1 MKKLIFTITAGLFLL
16 VSCSKDENNNTG
28 GNNGSGGTG
37 KYTCDEVYEI
47 METKVDET
55 HYDGII
61 DSLDPYGPNGIIQ
74 RRIRY
79 NAGLKHY
86 KFHAPNCFAQGSHE
100 FKNFDDFL
108 TYHLEMDSIIATNE
122 ERLFLAKK
130 YDERSALVQANY
142 KLRDS
147 FYKRHSVYHFNPHR

>member
-16 VSCSKDENNNTG
+16 VSCSKDEINNG

-47 METKVDET
+47 METEVDKT
-55 HYDGII
+55 RYDGIN
-61 DSLDPYGPNGIIQ
+61 DSLDPNGGGRIIQ
-74 RRIRY
+74 RRRQY
-79 NAGLKHY
+79 NTSLEHY

-108 TYHLEMDSIIATNE
+108 TYHLEMDSIHIVNW
-122 ERLFLAKK
+122 ERLRNADKRIKDSFNK
-130 YDERSALVQANY
+130 ANFNF
-142 KLRDS
+142 RDS
-147 FYKRHSVYHFNPHR
+147 FYERHSVYHFYGH

>member
-16 VSCSKDENNNTG
+16 VSCSKDEINNG

-47 METKVDET
+47 METKVDRS

-61 DSLDPYGPNGIIQ
+61 DSLDPN
-74 RRIRY
+74 RRKQIRLKY
-79 NAGLKHY
+79 EAGLKHY

-100 FKNFDDFL
+100 FKNFDEFL
-108 TYHLEMDSIIATNE
+108 NYHLEMDSIHIVDW
-122 ERLFLAKK
+122 ERLKNADKRIKDSVFK
-130 YDERSALVQANY
+130 ANY
-142 KLRDS
+142 NFKDS
-147 FYKRHSVYHFNPHR
+147 FYKRHSVYHFDLHR

>member
-16 VSCSKDENNNTG
+16 VSCSKDEINNG

-47 METKVDET
+47 METKVDRS

-61 DSLDPYGPNGIIQ
+61 DSLDPN
-74 RRIRY
+74 RRKQIRLKY
-79 NAGLKHY
+79 EAGLKHY

-100 FKNFDDFL
+100 FKNFDEFL
-108 TYHLEMDSIIATNE
+108 TYHLKMDSIIVTNE

-130 YDERSALVQANY
+130 YDERSALVKANY

-147 FYKRHSVYHFNPHR
+147 FYKRHSVYHFDPHR